1 MAPDLLR
8 KELFPMKVVYST
20 CCGVDVHKTFLVATI
35 IKTTK
40 GVQPSYQKKRFSTF
54 NSDIRRFKQ
63 WLLDNSCFD
72 VCMESTGKY
81 WIPVFNVLEK
91 NNIWV
96 TLSHPKYTKPQK
108 GNKTDRKDAKWIC
121 DLYMCGMV
129 KPSFIPPADIRQ
141 LRDLVRYRFKLTCM
155 ITSEKNRAHN
165 CLTISNF
172 KLDEVFSDI
181 FGKSSRSITEQILQ
195 HPGETFDVAQFVDGR
210 CKTPIE
216 EIQAAVDGA
225 ISTEQAVKLRQCLN
239 HIDELE
245 KHQAEIER
253 EIFRLSD
260 KYEEVLNLIR
270 TVPGFD
276 KNPMTAI
283 QVLSEIGGDM
293 SVFPTAK
300 NLVSWAGCCP
310 RNDQS
315 NQKIK
320 STRISRAGS
329 YFKPVLVQVAN
340 ALIKSKKH
348 PEFTTRYRRIKA
360 RRGHKKAIIAIC
372 RMILTAIWHILT
384 DLKPYTTEGFLESRP
399 VNDSKILTTS
409 QALNLL
415 KQRGYVIKDDIV
427 SVP

>member
-1 MAPDLLR
+1 MSFKIL
-8 KELFPMKVVYST
+8 KNN
-20 CCGVDVHKTFLVATI
+20 CCGLDVHKTWIFACIGITDSHRRTEY
-35 IKTTK
+35 KHARFSSFTK
-40 GVQPSYQKKRFSTF
+40 GLQELC
-54 NSDIRRFKQ
+54 D
-63 WLLDNSCFD
+63 WLAKYNCTD

-225 ISTEQAVKLRQCLN
+225 LSTEQAVKLRQCLN

-320 STRISRAGS
+320 S
-329 YFKPVLVQVAN
+329 
-340 ALIKSKKH
+340 KKH

>member
-1 MAPDLLR
+1 MSFKIL
-8 KELFPMKVVYST
+8 KNN
-20 CCGVDVHKTFLVATI
+20 CCGLDVHKTWIYACIGITDSLKRTEYKEARFSSF
-35 IKTTK
+35 TK
-40 GVQPSYQKKRFSTF
+40 GL
-54 NSDIRRFKQ
+54 NELCD
-63 WLLDNSCFD
+63 WLSKYNCTD

-129 KPSFIPPADIRQ
+129 KPSFIPPADIRE

-155 ITSEKNRAHN
+155 ITGEKNRAHN
-165 CLTISNF
+165 CLTVSNL
-172 KLDEVFSDI
+172 KLDDVFSDI

-195 HPGETFDVAQFVDGR
+195 HPGETFDVAPFVDGR
-210 CKTPIE
+210 CKTPVE

-225 ISTEQAVKLRQCLN
+225 ISKEQAVKLRQCLN

-245 KHQAEIER
+245 MHKAEIER

-260 KYEEVLNLIR
+260 KYESVLSLIR

-276 KNPMTAI
+276 KTPMTAI

-315 NQKIK
+315 NHK
-320 STRISRAGS
+320 
-329 YFKPVLVQVAN
+329 
-340 ALIKSKKH
+340 IKSKKH

-384 DLKPYTTEGFLESRP
+384 DLKPYTPEGFLESRP
-399 VNDSKILTTS
+399 VNESKILTTS
-409 QALNLL
+409 QALNLM
-415 KQRGYVIKDDIV
+415 KQRGYIIKDDV
-427 SVP
+427 VPVT